1 MIKFEYMP
9 WTPDIEFDSM
19 MGPPTVEQVT
29 MTLGDD
35 VSWDEAIC
43 EFKNF
48 LRAAGYVI
56 PYDFEEEEK
65 RSHEEFL
72 KDLDDWAM
80 DESNTDV
87 AEVERL
93 RAKKKQIYEDLK
105 EALEEAVY
113 LLNPTDEDM
122 QKKAGVYRVVTA
134 LEKLKEKN

>member
-1 MIKFEYMP
+1 MIKFEYIP
-9 WTPDIEFDSM
+9 WTAERTWGYAEDV
-19 MGPPTVEQVT
+19 PPVESVT

-35 VSWDEAIC
+35 VTWQEATDE
-43 EFKNF
+43 FHNF

-56 PYDFEEEEK
+56 PYDFEDEK
-65 RSHEEFL
+65 RSHKEFL
-72 KDLDDWAM
+72 QDLDDWAM

-134 LEKLKEKN
+134 LEKLKDKNV